1 MPLLIWEK
9 SGLTDLP
16 GHDGKFTSGMNL
28 ALDNFKCFRVQIE
41 IIAAVFGW
49 ISKQQVNLALFLSD
63 GFYRKL
69 GLTDLP
75 GHAGKVMSDK
85 KMICNW
91 Y

>member
-1 MPLLIWEK
+1 M
-9 SGLTDLP
+9 
-16 GHDGKFTSGMNL
+16 
-28 ALDNFKCFRVQIE
+28 QIE

-85 KMICNW
+85 KMICKW